1 MRVIRG
7 CALTL
12 AMLALAAVPAQA
24 QVPPVDGGTNVGGT
38 VDSYLEL
45 ILTQPNGF
53 SKFNKAGSYQLS
65 FSALATGTENLS
77 QISIADG
84 EAASG
89 SKLGRMASG
98 SKRLK
103 DPLEARVGS
112 AAFQPLDDSV
122 DPLLVRWA
130 KPVTRQ
136 EAKVTLRQ
144 KVRGTPSSGSYRK
157 VLLVTLSS
165 EMP

>member
-1 MRVIRG
+1 MRVI
-7 CALTL
+7 LTL
-12 AMLALAAVPAQA
+12 AVLALAAVPAQA
-24 QVPPVDGGTNVGGT
+24 RAQTPPIDGGTNVGGT

-53 SKFNKAGSYQLS
+53 STFKKAGSYQLG
-65 FSALATGTENLS
+65 FNAMATGTENVS
-77 QISIADG
+77 QLSIADG

-89 SKLGRMASG
+89 PKLGRMASG

-112 AAFQPLDDSV
+112 AAFQPLDGSV
-122 DPLLVRWA
+122 DPLLMRWA
-130 KPVTRQ
+130 RPITRQ

-157 VLLVTLSS
+157 LLLVTLSPD
-165 EMP
+165 MP